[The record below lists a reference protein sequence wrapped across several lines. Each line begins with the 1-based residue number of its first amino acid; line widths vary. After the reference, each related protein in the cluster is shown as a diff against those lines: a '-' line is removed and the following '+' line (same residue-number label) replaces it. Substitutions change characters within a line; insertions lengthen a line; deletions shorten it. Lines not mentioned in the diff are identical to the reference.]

1 MLKMT
6 LYAIVALSIILILL
20 PHLVWLISWL
30 IGLCLGGRVPYAPF
44 GWTAIGLEIM
54 MLLVMGHGIYIGRFR
69 LQVNSEMFCSQQVPQ
84 QLDGY
89 KIVHISDIHLST
101 FDDRPSALQRV
112 VDSVNAQ
119 QPDLICFTGDLVT
132 MGVSEALPY
141 TVFLKQLHAKDGVYS
156 VLGNHDF
163 LIYRHNFA
171 SDEER
176 TLEVNRLAQYEH
188 DSLGWQVL
196 RNGHSH
202 ISDALTLIGV
212 DNKSGDGQGFHTIRA
227 GDLSKA
233 MEGTNGFRIL
243 LTHDPSHWR
252 AEVADQLPI
261 ALTLS
266 GHTHAGQVKIFG
278 WPLSATMFRDNI
290 GWINATQQ
298 ALYINQGI
306 GCTLP
311 FRLNC
316 PQEITVITLKNI

>member
-1 MLKMT
+1 
-6 LYAIVALSIILILL
+6 
-20 PHLVWLISWL
+20 
-30 IGLCLGGRVPYAPF
+30 
-44 GWTAIGLEIM
+44 
-54 MLLVMGHGIYIGRFR
+54 MGYGVYIGRFR
-69 LQVNSEMFCSQQVPQ
+69 LQINSEVFCSQQVPE

-101 FDDRPSALQRV
+101 FDDRPNALQRV
-112 VDSVNAQ
+112 VDSVNVQ

-132 MGVSEALPY
+132 VGVSEAESY
-141 TVFLKQLHAKDGVYS
+141 TSILKQLHAKDGVYS

-163 LIYRHNFA
+163 LIYRHDLD
-171 SDEER
+171 SEVER
-176 TLEVNRLAQYEH
+176 TNEVNRLAQYEH
-188 DSLGWQVL
+188 DSLGWHVL
-196 RNGHSH
+196 RNAHSR
-202 ISDALTLIGV
+202 INEWFTLVGV
-212 DNKSGDGQGFHTIRA
+212 DNKSGGGQGFRTIQA

-233 MEGTNGFRIL
+233 MEGTDGFRIL

-266 GHTHAGQVKIFG
+266 GHTHAGQVKLFG

-290 GWINATQQ
+290 GWVNTTQQ

-316 PQEITVITLKNI
+316 PQEITVITLKTKHIN

>member
-6 LYAIVALSIILILL
+6 LYTLLVLSIILILL
-20 PHLVWLISWL
+20 PHLIWLISWL

-44 GWTAIGLEIM
+44 DWTAVGLEVM
-54 MLLVMGHGIYIGRFR
+54 MLLLMGYGVYIGRFR
-69 LQVNSEMFCSQQVPQ
+69 LQVNSEVFYSQHVPA

-89 KIVHISDIHLST
+89 KIVHISDIHIST
-101 FDDRPSALQRV
+101 FDDRPSAVQRM
-112 VDSVNAQ
+112 VDSINAQ
-119 QPDLICFTGDLVT
+119 RPNLICFTGDLVT
-132 MGVSEALPY
+132 MGVSEAEPY
-141 TVFLKQLHAKDGVYS
+141 TSILKQLHAKDGVYS

-163 LIYRHNFA
+163 LIYRHDL
-171 SDEER
+171 STDEER
-176 TLEVNRLAQYEH
+176 TNEVDRLAQYEQ
-188 DSLGWQVL
+188 DSLGWHVL
-196 RNGHSH
+196 RNAHSR
-202 ISDALTLIGV
+202 INEWLTLVGV
-212 DNKSGDGQGFHTIRA
+212 DNKSGGGQGFHTIQS

-233 MEGTNGFRIL
+233 MEGTDGFRIL

-252 AEVADQLPI
+252 AEVADQQPI

-266 GHTHAGQVKIFG
+266 GHTHAGQVKLFG

-298 ALYINQGI
+298 TLYINQCI

-316 PQEITVITLKNI
+316 PQEITVITLKSK